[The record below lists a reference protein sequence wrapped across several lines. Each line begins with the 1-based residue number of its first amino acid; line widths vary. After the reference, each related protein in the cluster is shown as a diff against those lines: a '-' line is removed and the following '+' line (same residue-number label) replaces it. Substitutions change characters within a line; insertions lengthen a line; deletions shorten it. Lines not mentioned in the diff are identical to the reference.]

1 MKFREV
7 DSLNIFDVQKDFE
20 ECKKVCAFYRNKKAM
35 EKKIRKM
42 VRDGK
47 ENLQILSDFDKTIT
61 PFSYLGTYCSA
72 TMGIFSGCDS
82 ISKKFQK
89 D

>member
-1 MKFREV
+1 ME
-7 DSLNIFDVQKDFE
+7 NI
-20 ECKKVCAFYRNKKAM
+20 
-35 EKKIRKM
+35 
-42 VRDGK
+42 
-47 ENLQILSDFDKTIT
+47 QILSDFDKTIT

-82 ISKKFQK
+82 ISKEFQDDQMYLLRKYHPMETDPSLTPEQKILKIEEWYEKQRENFVKEHITK

>member
-1 MKFREV
+1 MKT
-7 DSLNIFDVQKDFE
+7 LNIFDVKREFE
-20 ECKKVCAFYRNKKAM
+20 ECKKVCAFYRNRKDLD
-35 EKKIRKM
+35 KKIRKM

-82 ISKKFQK
+82 ISKGFQK